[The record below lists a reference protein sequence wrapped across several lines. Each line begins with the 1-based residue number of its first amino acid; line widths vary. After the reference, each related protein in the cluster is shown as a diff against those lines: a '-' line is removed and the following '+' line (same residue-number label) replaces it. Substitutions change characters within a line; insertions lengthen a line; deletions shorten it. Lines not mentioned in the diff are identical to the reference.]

1 MTRLARPCETV
12 TAMREEG
19 RVIVADPSGRAVG
32 SPPLPDLLH
41 PNAGMWTGNETG
53 PKKLV
58 CYHPPAH
65 PPGMRIALWTQGST
79 VLPAIR
85 QVAQGH
91 TYRGGARPCMR
102 VRSFAGV
109 RRRTRT
115 HPRADPQVTEP

>member
-1 MTRLARPCETV
+1 MTRLVRPCETV

-19 RVIVADPSGRAVG
+19 RVIVADPSSRALG

-41 PNAGMWTGNETG
+41 ANAGMWTGNETG
-53 PKKLV
+53 TKKLV

-65 PPGMRIALWTQGST
+65 PSGTRITLWTQGST
-79 VLPAIR
+79 VLPAIQ

-91 TYRGGARPCMR
+91 TYRDGARPCMR

-109 RRRTRT
+109 RWRTRT
-115 HPRADPQVTEP
+115 HPLADPRVTEP